1 MKSYFPDINV
11 WLALTYR
18 GHQHHT
24 VAAQWFDQL
33 QNDTA
38 CFCRFTQLGFLRLL
52 TYPQIMADEARTQA
66 EAWKVYDD
74 LNSDMRVI
82 FCPEFDPDA
91 IETELR
97 DLTTKARS
105 APQQWPDAYLAAFAY
120 AENLILVTF
129 DQALSKLARSQVLLL
144 K

>member
-18 GHQHHT
+18 GHHHHT
-24 VAAQWFDQL
+24 AAARWFDRM
-33 QNDTA
+33 QNTTA

-52 TYPQIMADEARTQA
+52 TYSQVMRDDVRTPPD
-66 EAWKVYDD
+66 AWKAYDQ
-74 LNSDMRVI
+74 LISDSRVI

-91 IETELR
+91 IQTELR
-97 DLTTKARS
+97 GLTTTTRS
-105 APQQWPDAYLAAFAY
+105 APQQWPNAYLAAFAY
-120 AENLILVTF
+120 AEDLVLVTF
-129 DQALSKLARSQVLLL
+129 DQALSKLTRSQVLLL